1 MSSNPKCYFNYKTL
15 TAKVGNYTKG
25 YEELEC
31 IQVPTFKRT
40 ILEKESLKNGW
51 YGTKQE
57 VEKVYDY
64 YFIILKH
71 NKPFDVLYN
80 PYGTNIKSDII
91 SINANH
97 PHPEILKFIEK
108 LNNYKQY

>member
-57 VEKVYDY
+57 VWKWLETKNL
-64 YFIILKH
+64 IKQIL
-71 NKPFDVLYN
+71 
-80 PYGTNIKSDII
+80 NIY
-91 SINANH
+91 
-97 PHPEILKFIEK
+97 EKFI
-108 LNNYKQY
+108 

>member
-51 YGTKQE
+51 YGTKQLE
-57 VEKVYDY
+57 NLGKN
-64 YFIILKH
+64 IIK
-71 NKPFDVLYN
+71 N
-80 PYGTNIKSDII
+80 NIVII
-91 SINANH
+91 TLWKWLETKNLIKQ
-97 PHPEILKFIEK
+97 ILNTYEKFI
-108 LNNYKQY
+108 